1 MAEKTA
7 VQKMMIKAGDTV
19 AFVNAPEGYPGALG
33 TLPDPVT
40 ILYEPSL
47 SADVMQVFVN
57 SRSDLNQQ
65 LAHLKPF
72 VSPGAALWVAFR
84 KGTSKPRPDFNRDDV
99 LAEAQAAGFQNL
111 TLISLD
117 ADWANFKFKAAEAP

>member
-7 VQKMMIKAGDTV
+7 VQKMMIRAGDTV

-33 TLPDPVT
+33 ALPDPLT

-47 SADVMQVFVN
+47 SADVTQVFVN
-57 SRSDLNQQ
+57 SRSDLNKQ
-65 LAHLKPF
+65 LAYLKPF
-72 VSPGAALWVAFR
+72 VSPSAALWVAFR
-84 KGTSKPRPDFNRDDV
+84 KGTSKPKPDFNRDDV
-99 LAEAQAAGFQNL
+99 LAEARSAGFQNL

-117 ADWANFKFKAAEAP
+117 IDWSAFKVKVAEAP